1 MPYEPR
7 WYIEEALDATFN
19 FFNEVGGTNPDGSP
33 VEANPVVAMPT
44 GTGKSYFIAEFVRRA
59 MLRFPQTRLI
69 MSTHVKELIDQ
80 NVKRMLD
87 VWPNAPIGI
96 HSAGLKSRETL
107 QPIIFGGI
115 KSMLKNTTALGHRD
129 LCVID
134 EAHLVSPNAETGYQT
149 FLTELKMRNPYLKVI
164 LLTATP
170 YRLGLGHLTNGNIA
184 THVAYDLC
192 NIEGFS
198 RLIAEGYL
206 CPVTAK
212 KTQTQLDL
220 GSIGVSNATGDFV
233 EGALQEAID
242 QHAITFSALT
252 EICNFGRDR
261 RAWMIF
267 AAGIEHAEH
276 IALMLRGSFG
286 VPAAAVHSKMKRT
299 EVDQIVEDFKSGRI
313 RCIVNKDILTTGFD
327 HPPIDLIGML
337 RPTMSPGLWVQ
348 MLGRGMRPFPMKEN
362 CLVLDF
368 AANTARLGPVNDPNV
383 PMPKGA
389 GPPRDSP
396 VKLCKVCGTYN
407 HSSRRTCEGCGEEF
421 PFETGLEPNINAE
434 ASNEELLR
442 SALPQVEW
450 FDVGRVVYDR
460 HTSKTGSVSVKVA
473 YYCEKLRTFYEY
485 IKFEDAKPFAI
496 HKAHDWLRQR
506 TVYADQAIEYMASEF
521 MAGKRNDYV
530 LQGSINFRIPKRVNI
545 WVNKPDGPQVMG
557 YEF

>member
-7 WYIEEALDATFN
+7 WYIEEAIQATFD
-19 FFNEVGGTNPDGSP
+19 FFDNVGGTNADGSP

-59 MLRFPQTRLI
+59 LMAFPQTRLI
-69 MSTHVKELIDQ
+69 MSTHVKELIEQ
-80 NVKRMLD
+80 NAKRMLD
-87 VWPNAPIGI
+87 VWPHAPIGI
-96 HSAGLKSRETL
+96 HSAGLKSRDVS

-115 KSMLKNTTALGHRD
+115 KSMLKHTSALGHRD

-134 EAHLVSPNAETGYQT
+134 EAHLVSPNAETSYQT
-149 FLTELKMRNPYLKVI
+149 FLTELKLRNPYLKII

-212 KTQTQLDL
+212 KTQTQFDI
-220 GSIGVSNATGDFV
+220 GSVGVSASTGDFV
-233 EGALQEAID
+233 DGALQDAID
-242 QHAITFSALT
+242 QHAITFAALT
-252 EICNFGRDR
+252 EICNAGLNR
-261 RAWMIF
+261 RSWMIF

-276 IALMLRGSFG
+276 VALMLRGSFG

-299 EVDQIVEDFKSGRI
+299 EVDEIIEQFKAGQL

-383 PMPKGA
+383 PRPKGE

-396 VKLCKVCGTYN
+396 VKLCDACGTYN
-407 HSSRRTCEGCGEEF
+407 HSSRRTCEGCGYEF
-421 PFETGLEPNINAE
+421 PIAYTLEPNINAE
-434 ASNEELLR
+434 ASEEELLR
-442 SALPQVEW
+442 SELPQVEMI
-450 FDVGRVVYDR
+450 DVQRVVYDR
-460 HTSKTGSVSVKVA
+460 HVSRAGAVSVKAA
-473 YYCEKLRTFYEY
+473 YYCGLRTFYEY
-485 IKFEDAKPFAI
+485 LKFEDAKPYAI

-506 TVYADQAIEYMASEF
+506 TVYADQAIEYMKSEF
-521 MAGKRNDYV
+521 MEGKRNDYV
-530 LQGSINFRIPKRVNI
+530 LQGSINFRIPQRLRV
-545 WVNKPDGPQVMG
+545 WVNKPDGPEILG